1 METIDQLIDTE
12 ENGTLNAFA
21 TPVEFICGGAGSGK
35 TFTIRERQKAD
46 PDYGILTGSTGISAI
61 NMDAITINSLIGF
74 FDADSLRDA
83 YMSGAVNRK
92 LLALA
97 KGGIRNVV
105 IDEVSMLSAEV
116 LDVLMRAFDEVN
128 GDLPKE
134 VKFPLGLIL
143 VGDYLQL
150 APVKAE
156 YAFKSQF
163 WPRFA
168 ENTTRLVK
176 NWRQGDERFLDA
188 LNFARAGK
196 GKDCAGAL
204 ADLGVEFH
212 ENLDSE
218 FDGTTVIAKNDKV
231 DRFNSIRLDLVKGD
245 KFAVMSR
252 RWCED
257 RIPGEWKNIPDVL
270 QLKVGAYVMLLTNSY
285 DEYGS
290 LVYANGD
297 CGHVLAFDKTSG
309 EVKVKLV
316 RNGREVAV
324 KSIIRGVEHKHKPS
338 GWGDVKDSSGG
349 WLPEKHRNTEKKRYV
364 SGQVQ
369 YFPIRLA
376 WASTVHKSQ
385 GLTLDRVQIDVRDG
399 FFGFPGM
406 SYTALSRARTAEGLR
421 IVGDRATFEKRVKMD
436 LSVKGWV

>member
-12 ENGTLNAFA
+12 EGWALNAFA
-21 TPVEFICGGAGSGK
+21 TPVEFLTGPAGSGK
-35 TFTIRERQKAD
+35 TYEIRRRQSED
-46 PDYGILTGSTGISAI
+46 RDYAVLAASTGIAAI
-61 NMDAITINSLIGF
+61 NLDAITINSLIGF

-97 KGGIRNVV
+97 KGGVRNVV

-128 GDLPKE
+128 GDLPRE

-176 NWRQGDERFLDA
+176 NWRQGDGRFLDA

-196 GKDCAGAL
+196 GKDCAAAL

-252 RWCED
+252 RWCGE
-257 RIPGEWKNIPDVL
+257 RVPGEWKNIPDVL
-270 QLKVGAYVMLLTNSY
+270 HLKVGAYVMLLTNSY
-285 DEYGS
+285 DECGA
-290 LVYANGD
+290 LLYANGD

-316 RNGREVAV
+316 RNDREVAV

-349 WLPEKHRNTEKKRYV
+349 WLPENHRNSDKKRYV

-376 WASTVHKSQ
+376 YASTVHRTQ
-385 GLTLDRVQIDVRDG
+385 GLTLDRVQVDIRDG

-406 SYTALSRARTAEGLR
+406 AYVAISRVRTPEGLR
-421 IVGDRATFEKRVKMD
+421 VVGDRATFEKRVKMD
-436 LSVKGWV
+436 LSVREWV